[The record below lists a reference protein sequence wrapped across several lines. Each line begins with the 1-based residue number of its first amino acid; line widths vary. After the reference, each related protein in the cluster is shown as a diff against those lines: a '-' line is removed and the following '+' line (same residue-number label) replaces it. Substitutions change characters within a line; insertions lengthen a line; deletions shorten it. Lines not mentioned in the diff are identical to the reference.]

1 VPFSIQPAGPEDVAG
16 LAEVQVR
23 SWQRAYRGQMPA
35 AYLDSLSVARR
46 TEAWIRTLRE
56 AGVTTLLARDPEGRV
71 IAFIN
76 CGPYRDADLDPSH
89 VMEIRALYVHP
100 DHWRQGLGRALV
112 DAAIARCAGPGVE
125 RVVLWVLRTNASAK
139 AFYRAMGFFP
149 DGGVKSDTRI
159 GSRVLEEERFARCLQ
174 GAADRPGS
182 VAP

>member
-1 VPFSIQPAGPEDVAG
+1 MPFSIQPAGLEDVAG

-23 SWQRAYRGQMPA
+23 SWQQAYRGQVPD
-35 AYLDSLSVARR
+35 AYLDSLSVERQAG
-46 TEAWIRTLRE
+46 AWVRALGE

-76 CGPYRDADLDPSH
+76 CGPYRDADLGPSRL
-89 VMEIRALYVHP
+89 MEIRALYVHP
-100 DHWRQGLGRALV
+100 THWRQGLGRALV

-125 RVVLWVLRTNASAK
+125 RAVLWVLRTNASAK

-159 GSRVLEEERFARCLQ
+159 GSSVLEEERFSRSLQ
-174 GAADRPGS
+174 GAADQPGS
-182 VAP
+182 IAP